1 MQHMRLRG
9 HLHGDHWPH
18 RKVAVVFSTFRRH
31 RRRHAVVPI
40 FVVFVVVLIVLAQFF
55 IVLGQLFIVLVLL
68 LILLGQLFIVLV
80 LLLVGLVLVGL
91 FVWIQRRLII
101 WQQQLKHVVSKQARV

>member
-1 MQHMRLRG
+1 M
-9 HLHGDHWPH
+9 
-18 RKVAVVFSTFRRH
+18 V
-31 RRRHAVVPI
+31 
-40 FVVFVVVLIVLAQFF
+40 VVVLLIL
-55 IVLGQLFIVLVLL
+55 LGQLFIVLVLL

-101 WQQQLKHVVSKQARV
+101 WQRQLEHVVSKQARV